1 MPDPDPALQTGLHFG
16 PIPSRRRLRLFEMVL
31 AVLAGVFLARG
42 WQGPVIL
49 LPDQIAGEWYDEIPG
64 EVLGVREWMGL
75 FPGDSPGDTTA
86 SGSRFHLSPADVRF
100 APFAGAPTPTWR
112 VQTAPQGARML
123 LAGVPALES
132 GPVVRVGGE
141 RYLWRDRPE
150 VEYLLGGRTWTI
162 RLEGT
167 PETCDAVIRIE
178 SGGVRQVLLDARQPD
193 PRSGLAGMSCDE
205 PHFEIHWAGDLDG
218 DGHLDL
224 VTTLSRKYSYH
235 PVQVWLSSRAEAGDL
250 MIEVARY
257 DRFSA

>member
-1 MPDPDPALQTGLHFG
+1 
-16 PIPSRRRLRLFEMVL
+16 MVR
-31 AVLAGVFLARG
+31 AVLVGVFLALG

-64 EVLGVREWMGL
+64 ELLGTQEWLGL
-75 FPGDSPGDTTA
+75 FADSATGDTTA
-86 SGSRFHLSPADVRF
+86 SVNLFRFSPAEVRF
-100 APFAGAPTPTWR
+100 TPVPDAPIPTWR
-112 VQTAPQGARML
+112 LQTAPQGARML
-123 LAGVPALES
+123 LAGVPALEP

-178 SGGVRQVLLDARQPD
+178 SGVVRQVLLDARQPD

-224 VTTLSRKYSYH
+224 VTTLIRKYSYH
-235 PVQVWLSSRAEAGDL
+235 PVQLWLSSRAEPGNL
-250 MIEVARY
+250 VTEVARY